1 MMHTERQDSDVCSNI
16 SLTTGFQIEKRKP
29 KCGRT
34 GPGEGERVAG
44 VYVCGTDHIQGG
56 AHRAILH
63 HTKYTQTTMHIAELW
78 SVINIY
84 ESKKEAQ

>member
-1 MMHTERQDSDVCSNI
+1 MMYTETEDSEISFHI

-34 GPGEGERVAG
+34 IPGEGQRVAC

-63 HTKYTQTTMHIAELW
+63 HTKYTQTTMHIAELG